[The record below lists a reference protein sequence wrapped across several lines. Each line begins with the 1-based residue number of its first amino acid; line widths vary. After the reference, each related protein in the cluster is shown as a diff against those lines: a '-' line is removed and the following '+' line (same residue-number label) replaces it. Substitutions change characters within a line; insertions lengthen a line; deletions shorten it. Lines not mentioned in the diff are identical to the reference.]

1 MLLSILLSCLFYHF
15 HVFIRSLS
23 FCFINLLI
31 TFDSYIYNIC
41 YVLMHIKD
49 HTPPYIPHT
58 PDIWSLSLSVCM
70 HVSVCLVMHT
80 GESITFTHPW
90 ALKGLMYCGEAER
103 SQCEG
108 QMRVYQ
114 MSFRHLFCFKQTA
127 SNTQALICS
136 QVVLI

>member
-1 MLLSILLSCLFYHF
+1 MLLSMLLSCLFCHF

-23 FCFINLLI
+23 FCFIYLLI
-31 TFDSYIYNIC
+31 TFDSYIYNK

-58 PDIWSLSLSVCM
+58 PGIWSLSLSVYAC
-70 HVSVCLVMHT
+70 VTVCLVMHT

-114 MSFRHLFCFKQTA
+114 MSFHHLFCFKQ
-127 SNTQALICS
+127 TQALICS